1 MGWVNHS
8 SDINTLIDENE
19 EFADFFDEIESDFLD
34 GDYDDKTYEVP
45 AFIIAHMELPTNAR
59 EIRFTKDG
67 NDVNVRFN

>member
-34 GDYDDKTYEVP
+34 GDYDDKYYKVP
-45 AFIIAHMELPTNAR
+45 DYIIAHVDLPANAY
-59 EIRFTKDG
+59 EMHFVKDG
-67 NDVNVRFN
+67 DDVNVRFN

>member
-34 GDYDDKTYEVP
+34 G
-45 AFIIAHMELPTNAR
+45 FIEEL
-59 EIRFTKDG
+59 KDIMAESAKIKQL
-67 NDVNVRFN
+67 D